1 MKSVYFS
8 LTLWFQIMAQWS
20 FISGLNEIGDFR
32 MAQSV
37 PRGEICIDDRRCAA
51 ASTVPDGENTAKRFR
66 NSSSLTVAG
75 GAAVVDAR

>member
-1 MKSVYFS
+1 
-8 LTLWFQIMAQWS
+8 
-20 FISGLNEIGDFR
+20 

-37 PRGEICIDDRRCAA
+37 PGGEICIDDRRCAA